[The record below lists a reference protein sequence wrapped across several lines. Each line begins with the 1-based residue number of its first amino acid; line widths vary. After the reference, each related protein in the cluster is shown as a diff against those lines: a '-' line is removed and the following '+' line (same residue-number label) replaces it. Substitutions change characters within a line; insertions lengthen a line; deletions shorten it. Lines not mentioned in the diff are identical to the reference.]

1 MGHERIDALS
11 LAMHRAIAGKLR
23 QSPELAGIA
32 LDNLRRW
39 RVSAGRSGRYLDAW
53 AEILKGPVEEML
65 GLLEQD
71 SEYMRAMRQASP
83 FAGVLSAKE
92 RWKIYDA
99 FAVGTYHWSGGGDRR

>member
-1 MGHERIDALS
+1 
-11 LAMHRAIAGKLR
+11 MHRAIAGKLR

-65 GLLEQD
+65 EIREPLSHKPIATAISGCAKRSLTR
-71 SEYMRAMRQASP
+71 RALITTA
-83 FAGVLSAKE
+83 L
-92 RWKIYDA
+92 
-99 FAVGTYHWSGGGDRR
+99 